1 MNLNDDENPKASKSF
16 KDLNLSKEN
25 MGKNTARLESNRPSM
40 KSKVIFKIIMSSLAI
55 LKENRG

>member
-1 MNLNDDENPKASKSF
+1 MNLNDENPKASKSF

-40 KSKVIFKIIMSSLAI
+40 KSKVI
-55 LKENRG
+55 LKK